1 MSRLTCYVPVGLNGG
16 LLINSYLQK
25 QFTKASYGITG
36 STAKETHQRNSQKKL
51 FILWKAYMPSLC
63 LLETYIKKKAAN
75 SGRAL

>member
-1 MSRLTCYVPVGLNGG
+1 MSRLTCYVSVGLNGG

-36 STAKETHQRNSQKKL
+36 STAKEAHWRNSQKKNCS
-51 FILWKAYMPSLC
+51 YYERPSLC
-63 LLETYIKKKAAN
+63 LVEMLNKKKKAAN